1 MGFSVSE
8 RVIKLLCGK
17 SIFEKGLAYY
27 QTESVDI
34 IEVEE
39 YNVSIP
45 DLPRSR
51 YEAIVQGAIDYEVM
65 VVIDIDGDVQAEC
78 NCPAYSHGGPFCK
91 HIAAVLINV
100 DALKTGRDRSE
111 LTGASHLSS
120 IEDTEILTPRIFTDT
135 AQDNGGKSRDQQLVS
150 SLLGMFSNHTPR
162 PSGTGAFVDNRLPL
176 NIEFTCK
183 PFTYSYSH
191 TMLGIEMKVGPK
203 RLYIV
208 QKIRGFL
215 ESVHRGESFEFTKH
229 FIYDPAIYSF
239 RKEDNVVLQKLI
251 DIVLNEKM
259 YRDNVTPYSP
269 YGGSIGGDRLLAVPP
284 FFWESLQPALS
295 EVSSVFLQQEEVLY
309 EGIYV
314 SNEAPPLS
322 FEFEQAEE
330 DGYHLDIQGLEQIS
344 VLEDYGIVLSE
355 GKLLKLSPQEC
366 IRLAEMKKML
376 DSSRRN
382 GIDIAPEQMESFMDK
397 VIPGLK
403 KLGNVHIADS
413 IADRIV
419 QHRLIARLYLDR
431 VRDRLLAGLEF
442 QYGDIVIN
450 PLDEKAHVRGTSL
463 ILLRDGEG
471 EARILE
477 LMEHESFAK
486 TEGGFIMTDE
496 EGEYDFLYHTIP
508 LLEPLLSV
516 YATSAVKARLF
527 TSTTPPK
534 VSISWNEKTDWLDF
548 KFDMGGIPEA
558 EIVMVLKSLQ
568 EKRRYYRLPDGALL
582 PLESEELQEIITFMN
597 DVGIREGEIKGV
609 EFSLPVVRGLH
620 LTSTDAKSD
629 SIKLG
634 RSFKR
639 LLANMRNPEN
649 LDFPIPDSLVPVLRD
664 YQQYG
669 FQWLKT
675 LAHYRFGGILADDMG
690 LGKTLQSIAFLLSE
704 LPEIRQNGLPALIV
718 APASLTYNWLNE
730 LKKFTPEIKAV
741 IADGSLIER
750 GRILKIQQKLM

>member
-39 YNVSIP
+39 YNDSIP

-111 LTGASHLSS
+111 PTGASHLSS

-215 ESVHRGESFEFTKH
+215 ESVHRGESFEFSKH

-309 EGIYV
+309 EGIHV

-450 PLDEKAHVRGTSL
+450 PLDEKAHVRGTNL

-486 TEGGFIMTDE
+486 TEGGYIMTDE

-568 EKRRYYRLPDGALL
+568 EKRKYYRLPDGALL

-597 DVGIREGEIKGV
+597 DIGIREGEIKGV